1 MDNRVEKI
9 RELLADPTFGEEL
22 KNCEKLEDFQAAFQ
36 RNDVEMTLQETDSVL
51 LQVAAANGEELSAE
65 QLEQVA
71 GGILT
76 SILVGAGCFA
86 VCYAVGWA
94 VGRYARNKG
103 GVCY

>member
-1 MDNRVEKI
+1 M
-9 RELLADPTFGEEL
+9 ADPTFGEEL

-36 RNDVEMTLQETDSVL
+36 RNGVEMTLQETDSVL

-71 GGILT
+71 GG
-76 SILVGAGCFA
+76 SILAGVLMGAGYFA